1 MNESML
7 VLPILLAVLTLA
19 AYVNRLYT
27 ESGKFLAR
35 EFQENIDAWEK
46 LVEPKL
52 HLSRESAELS
62 AAVLRQ
68 FTLAAIAVLFGL
80 KICPE
85 IAARSAGGMDIAG
98 SIARTVLELVLI
110 VLVFDRLLPFV
121 FFMRTRG
128 LWIARIRLLV
138 AALFYLV
145 TPAALLLGLLLSIVS
160 LAEPTGAEEEEHP
173 EEAKDAA
180 MDALLEAGEEEG
192 ILEES
197 DRALVRSVVEFG
209 DKVTREVMTPRPE
222 LFAVPGTM
230 SIAAFKAALAE
241 HPFSR
246 VPVYG
251 ESPDQVTGIAF
262 TRDLLQIADVDA
274 KRRTLAEIQRPA
286 AFVPESKKVNEL
298 LSQMQRQ
305 QQHMCI
311 VIDEYGGVAGVVTI
325 EDLLEEIVGNIA
337 DEHDDAEN
345 APVRE
350 ADGAFVVP
358 GGFEVSRLKDLFAGE
373 DCIEAG
379 ESDETPAV
387 RIPADYEATTIGGL
401 VTEMAGHIPLQGE
414 VVEAEG
420 LRFEVLA
427 STTRRVERVRV
438 KQMPKGSYADGDSL
452 APLAKT

>member
-68 FTLAAIAVLFGL
+68 FTLAAIAVLFGI
-80 KICPE
+80 KICPVL
-85 IAARSAGGMDIAG
+85 AAHDATGLIISGVV
-98 SIARTVLELVLI
+98 ARTVFELILI
-110 VLVFDRLLPFV
+110 VLIFDRLLPFV

-128 LWIARIRLLV
+128 LWIARIRILMT
-138 AALFYLV
+138 ALFYLV
-145 TPAALLLGLLLSIVS
+145 TPATLLLGLLLSIVS
-160 LAEPTGAEEEEHP
+160 LAEPTDTEEAERP
-173 EEAKDAA
+173 EEKDAA

-209 DKVTREVMTPRPE
+209 DKVTREVMTPRPK
-222 LFAVPGTM
+222 LFSVPGTM
-230 SIAAFKAALAE
+230 SIQEFKAELVE
-241 HPFSR
+241 HAFSR

-251 ESPDQVTGIAF
+251 ESQDQVTGIAF
-262 TRDLLQIADVDA
+262 ARDLLQIADVDA
-274 KRRTLAEIQRPA
+274 AKRKVAEIQRPA

-298 LSQMQRQ
+298 LNQMQRE

-350 ADGAFVVP
+350 DDGAFVVA
-358 GGFEVSRLKDLFAGE
+358 GGFEVSRLKDLFAVE
-373 DCIEAG
+373 G
-379 ESDETPAV
+379 ESDEAHIV
-387 RIPADYEATTIGGL
+387 RIPPGYEATTIGGL

-427 STTRRVERVRV
+427 STTRRVERVRI
-438 KQMPKGSYADGDSL
+438 KQTPKGESE
-452 APLAKT
+452 PE

>member
-1 MNESML
+1 MSESML

-68 FTLAAIAVLFGL
+68 FTLAAIAMLFGI

-85 IAARSAGGMDIAG
+85 IAASSAGGMDIVS

-110 VLVFDRLLPFV
+110 VLVFDRLLPYV

-128 LWIARIRLLV
+128 LWIARIRILV

-160 LAEPTGAEEEEHP
+160 LAEPTDGEEAEHP
-173 EEAKDAA
+173 EEEKDAA

-222 LFAVPGTM
+222 LFAVAGTM
-230 SIAAFKAALAE
+230 TIAEFKAALAE

-251 ESPDQVTGIAF
+251 ESPDKVTGIAF
-262 TRDLLQIADVDA
+262 TRDLLQIADADA
-274 KRRTLAEIQRPA
+274 KRRTVAEIQRPA
-286 AFVPESKKVNEL
+286 AFVPELRKVNEL

-337 DEHDDAEN
+337 DEHDDAEH
-345 APVRE
+345 APIRE
-350 ADGAFVVP
+350 VDGAFVVP
-358 GGFEVSRLKDLFAGE
+358 GGFEVSRLKELFAGE
-373 DCIEAG
+373 DCIEGG
-379 ESDETPAV
+379 EAEEDAPVV
-387 RIPADYEATTIGGL
+387 RIPTDYEATTVGGL

-438 KQMPKGSYADGDSL
+438 KLMPKGESE
-452 APLAKT
+452 PE

>member
-19 AYVNRLYT
+19 AYMNRLYT

-68 FTLAAIAVLFGL
+68 FTLAAIAVLFGI
-80 KICPE
+80 KICPVL
-85 IAARSAGGMDIAG
+85 AAHGATGL
-98 SIARTVLELVLI
+98 SITGVLARTIFELVLI
-110 VLVFDRLLPFV
+110 VLIFDRLLPFV

-128 LWIARIRLLV
+128 LWIARVRMLV

-160 LAEPTGAEEEEHP
+160 LAEPTDAEEEEHP
-173 EEAKDAA
+173 EEKKAEA

-209 DKVTREVMTPRPE
+209 DKVTREVMTPRPK
-222 LFAVPGTM
+222 LFTVPGTM
-230 SIAAFKAALAE
+230 NIAEFKAALAE

-251 ESPDQVTGIAF
+251 DSQDQVTGIAF
-262 TRDLLQIADVDA
+262 AHDLLQIADVDA
-274 KRRTLAEIQRPA
+274 KKRTVAEIQRPA

-298 LSQMQRQ
+298 LNQMQRQ

-325 EDLLEEIVGNIA
+325 EDLLEEIVGKIA

-350 ADGAFVVP
+350 EDGAFVVP
-358 GGFEVSRLKDLFAGE
+358 GGFEVSRLKELFAGE
-373 DCIEAG
+373 DCIESG
-379 ESDETPAV
+379 EAEEAPPVV
-387 RIPADYEATTIGGL
+387 RIPTDYEATTIGGL

-427 STTRRVERVRV
+427 STTTRVERVRV
-438 KQMPKGSYADGDSL
+438 KQTLKSESEPE
-452 APLAKT
+452 

>member
-1 MNESML
+1 MT
-7 VLPILLAVLTLA
+7 VVCILISLGLLGVLTLA
-19 AYVNRLYT
+19 AYVDRLYA

-68 FTLAAIAVLFGL
+68 LTLAGIAVLFGMKL
-80 KICPE
+80 YPVM
-85 IAARSAGGMDIAG
+85 AAHAAGAWAMLG
-98 SIARTVLELVLI
+98 RTALELILI
-110 VLVFDRLLPFV
+110 VLIFDRLLPFV

-128 LWIARIRLLV
+128 LWIARIRMLV
-138 AALFYLV
+138 AVLFYLV
-145 TPAALLLGLLLSIVS
+145 TPATLLLGLLLSIVS
-160 LAEPTGAEEEEHP
+160 LAEPTDPEVEEHP
-173 EEAKDAA
+173 AEAKDAA

-209 DKVTREVMTPRPE
+209 DKVTREVMTPRPK

-230 SIAAFKAALAE
+230 SIAEFTAELVE

-251 ESPDQVTGIAF
+251 DSPDHVTGIAF
-262 TRDLLQIADVDA
+262 ARDLLAIADVDA
-274 KRRTLAEIQRPA
+274 AKRTVAEIQRPA

-337 DEHDDAEN
+337 DEHDDAESS
-345 APVRE
+345 PVRE
-350 ADGAFVVP
+350 GDGAFVVA
-358 GGFEVSRLKDLFAGE
+358 GGFEVSRLKELFASE
-373 DCIEAG
+373 D
-379 ESDETPAV
+379 ESEDVV
-387 RIPADYEATTIGGL
+387 RIPPGYEATTIGGL

-438 KQMPKGSYADGDSL
+438 KLMQKGESE
-452 APLAKT
+452 PE

>member
-19 AYVNRLYT
+19 SYMNRLYT
-27 ESGKFLAR
+27 ESGKFLAH

-68 FTLAAIAVLFGL
+68 FTLAAIAVLFGI
-80 KICPE
+80 KICPVL
-85 IAARSAGGMDIAG
+85 AAHDATGL
-98 SIARTVLELVLI
+98 SITGVLAETIFELVMI
-110 VLVFDRLLPFV
+110 VLIFDRLLPFV

-128 LWIARIRLLV
+128 LWIVRIRILV
-138 AALFYLV
+138 TALFYLV
-145 TPAALLLGLLLSIVS
+145 TPATLLLGLLLSIVS
-160 LAEPTGAEEEEHP
+160 LAEPTDAEEIERP
-173 EEAKDAA
+173 EEKDAA

-209 DKVTREVMTPRPE
+209 DKVTREVMTPRPK
-222 LFAVPGTM
+222 LFTVPGTM
-230 SIAAFKAALAE
+230 NIAEFTAELAE

-246 VPVYG
+246 VPVYA
-251 ESPDQVTGIAF
+251 ESPDHVTGIAF
-262 TRDLLQIADVDA
+262 AHDLLQIADVDA
-274 KRRTLAEIQRPA
+274 KKRTVAEIQRPA

-298 LSQMQRQ
+298 LNQMQRQ

-325 EDLLEEIVGNIA
+325 EDLLEEIVGSIN

-350 ADGAFVVP
+350 EDGAFVVP
-358 GGFEVSRLKDLFAGE
+358 GGFEVSRLKELFASE
-373 DCIEAG
+373 DDD
-379 ESDETPAV
+379 ESEVV
-387 RIPADYEATTIGGL
+387 RIPPGYEATTVGGL

-427 STTRRVERVRV
+427 STVRRVERVRV
-438 KQMPKGSYADGDSL
+438 KQTALGVSEPE
-452 APLAKT
+452 

>member
-1 MNESML
+1 MSGESILML
-7 VLPILLAVLTLA
+7 VVLLAVLTLA
-19 AYVNRLYT
+19 AYVDRLYA

-35 EFQENIDAWEK
+35 EFQENIDAWERF
-46 LVEPKL
+46 VEPKL

-68 FTLAAIAVLFGL
+68 LTLVAIAVLFGIKL
-80 KICPE
+80 CPVLVAG
-85 IAARSAGGMDIAG
+85 AAGEWAVMG
-98 SIARTVLELVLI
+98 RTALELILI
-110 VLVFDRLLPFV
+110 VLLFDRLLPYL

-128 LWIARIRLLV
+128 LWIARIRILV
-138 AALFYLV
+138 AALFYIV
-145 TPAALLLGLLLSIVS
+145 TPVTLLLGLLLSIVS
-160 LAEPTGAEEEEHP
+160 LAEPTDPEVEQRP

-230 SIAAFKAALAE
+230 TIAEFTAE
-241 HPFSR
+241 LVEHSFSR
-246 VPVYG
+246 VPVYA
-251 ESPDQVTGIAF
+251 ESPDHVTGIAF
-262 TRDLLQIADVDA
+262 ARDLLQIADADA
-274 KRRTLAEIQRPA
+274 KRRTVAEIQRPA
-286 AFVPESKKVNEL
+286 VFVPESKKVNEL

-337 DEHDDAEN
+337 DEHDDADDK
-345 APVRE
+345 PVRE
-350 ADGAFVVP
+350 SDGAFVVA
-358 GGFEVSRLKDLFAGE
+358 GGFEVSRLKELFAAE
-373 DCIEAG
+373 D
-379 ESDETPAV
+379 ESEDEDAAVV
-387 RIPADYEATTIGGL
+387 RIPPGYEATTVGGL

-438 KQMPKGSYADGDSL
+438 KQTPRGESE
-452 APLAKT
+452 PE

>member
-7 VLPILLAVLTLA
+7 VLPILLAVLMLA
-19 AYVNRLYT
+19 SYVNRLYT

-68 FTLAAIAVLFGL
+68 FTLAAIAVLFGI

-85 IAARSAGGMDIAG
+85 IAAHDATGL
-98 SIARTVLELVLI
+98 SIVGVVARTIFELILI
-110 VLVFDRLLPFV
+110 VLIFDRLLPFV

-128 LWIARIRLLV
+128 LWIARIRILV
-138 AALFYLV
+138 TALFYLV
-145 TPAALLLGLLLSIVS
+145 TPATLLLGLLLSIVS
-160 LAEPTGAEEEEHP
+160 LAEPTDTEEAERP
-173 EEAKDAA
+173 EEKDAA

-209 DKVTREVMTPRPE
+209 DKVTREVMTPRPK
-222 LFAVPGTM
+222 LFTVPGMM
-230 SIAAFKAALAE
+230 SIKEFKAELVE

-251 ESPDQVTGIAF
+251 ESADHVTGIAF
-262 TRDLLQIADVDA
+262 ARDLLQIADMDAA
-274 KRRTLAEIQRPA
+274 KRKVAEIQRPA

-298 LSQMQRQ
+298 LNQMQRE

-350 ADGAFVVP
+350 GDGAFVVP
-358 GGFEVSRLKDLFAGE
+358 GGFEVSRLKELFTVE
-373 DCIEAG
+373 G
-379 ESDETPAV
+379 ESDEAHVV
-387 RIPADYEATTIGGL
+387 RIPPGYEATTIGGL

-427 STTRRVERVRV
+427 STTRRVERVRI
-438 KQMPKGSYADGDSL
+438 KQTPKGESE
-452 APLAKT
+452 PE